1 MGEGKPVAKEAEA
14 FVEPKPARKATGD
27 TIVRVR
33 AEKPYKNGMNAAGLP
48 PWREGEIREISLAD
62 LKQVQEDCPGNWTL
76 EQ

>member
-1 MGEGKPVAKEAEA
+1 MGEGKPVASAEA
-14 FVEPKPARKATGD
+14 KPAARATGD

-48 PWREGEIREISLAD
+48 AWREGEVREVSLAN
-62 LKQVQEDCPGNWTL
+62 LKQLQEDAPGNWTL